1 METSKCPPGFIRRRG
16 YTRKNTGTHVKSTCI
31 RTTSKYSSPAK
42 NTSRRQ
48 KNRLGSL
55 LGTKKVCP
63 PGEVARKAYVRR
75 ITERVR
81 KEGYTRTTKTGKSIK
96 VFPKAKPVF
105 VKAACIKDLGKPG
118 KLPEGAPRIGPL
130 RKGEL
135 KRFGYLYKLPDVQRQ
150 AALKSAINELG
161 ALDIY
166 RKLDAVAKLS
176 TSSAPAAS
184 VIFAKDRDWVR
195 KTYGPLRA
203 F

>member
-1 METSKCPPGFIRRRG
+1 
-16 YTRKNTGTHVKSTCI
+16 
-31 RTTSKYSSPAK
+31 
-42 NTSRRQ
+42 
-48 KNRLGSL
+48 
-55 LGTKKVCP
+55 
-63 PGEVARKAYVRR
+63 VARKAYVRR

-176 TSSAPAAS
+176 KSSAPAAS
-184 VIFAKDRDWVR
+184 IIFAKDRDWVR